1 MLFRSGGLTDKT
13 RILDAASTGGPEIEA
28 MRGVWAELQ
37 NHALELAGQVER
49 VDHRSLEVQREEA
62 LSLGDTMKA
71 EELDRE
77 PELKLGPA
85 ANAIERREQFAA
97 EAEGREYEPLT
108 QRGARVHATRQAKA
122 LFVEMRERLELAR
135 DAWAEAREEGQG
147 HVSAG
152 LAALRAVAG
161 RQAKELDPD
170 EIKERLARIAGQAH
184 GHKNNH
190 APGQG
195 SRDVRGRLADL
206 LGEARAEDQER
217 EKGRM
222 REREQEQDE
231 ERKRQRQRDR
241 DLGWEL

>member
-1 MLFRSGGLTDKT
+1 M
-13 RILDAASTGGPEIEA
+13 
-28 MRGVWAELQ
+28 
-37 NHALELAGQVER
+37 
-49 VDHRSLEVQREEA
+49 QREEA
-62 LSLGDTMKA
+62 LSLGDVLKA

-85 ANAIERREQFAA
+85 ANAIERRAQLVA
-97 EAEGREYEPLT
+97 EAEGYDYEPLT

-122 LFVEMRERLELAR
+122 LFAEMRERLELAR

-152 LAALRAVAG
+152 LAALRAAAG

-170 EIKERLARIAGQAH
+170 EIKQRLARIAGQEL
-184 GHKNNH
+184 GENRDH

-195 SRDVRGRLADL
+195 DRDIGGRLSDV
-206 LGEARAEDQER
+206 LGRARADDQER
-217 EKGRM
+217 QKARQK
-222 REREQEQDE
+222 EREQELDE
-231 ERKRQRQRDR
+231 ERRRQRELDR